1 MVTRASAR
9 CAFFERESEKKSI
22 PARTDRVPNVSSL
35 TPFREVRERLP
46 SYIPRMATTAV
57 VKKKASATSRKAF
70 LKVLGGLLV
79 ALFIAA
85 PSVAHSQFGIGFS
98 PILTGSMR
106 PYAHPGDLFV
116 TKTTQASK
124 LKVGDI
130 ILVTSQ
136 STGVFYSH
144 RIVSITQVNGVLRIA
159 TKGDAN
165 AAPEATPFLV
175 GANEVVPRNIARVKW
190 IGRPLIY
197 LSSVQGRQAAL
208 ILIVIANLIAL
219 VMFLFRKKAPEQSP
233 NSVTVYKT
241 LYAEAREVNEKNER
255 ELTLFREIFEES
267 LVDPAI
273 KEAEMSQELNLLRSY
288 ELATPLH

>member
-1 MVTRASAR
+1 MDS
-9 CAFFERESEKKSI
+9 
-22 PARTDRVPNVSSL
+22 VPNVSSL
-35 TPFREVRERLP
+35 TPSCEVRVRYP
-46 SYIPRMATTAV
+46 FYIAVMAKTTV
-57 VKKKASATSRKAF
+57 TRKKSSARSRTAF
-70 LKVLGGLLV
+70 LKVLGGLFA

-106 PYAHPGDLFV
+106 PYAQPGDLFV

-144 RIVSITQVNGVLRIA
+144 RIVSIAKVSNSLRIT

-165 AAPEATPFLV
+165 SAAEATPYAV
-175 GANEVVPRNIARVKW
+175 SPNELVPRNIARVKW
-190 IGRPLIY
+190 IGRPLVY

-219 VMFLFRKKAPEQSP
+219 VMFLFRKK
-233 NSVTVYKT
+233 TVAVKSHSEAVYRD
-241 LYAEAREVNEKNER
+241 LYEEARLVREKRER
-255 ELTLFREIFEES
+255 ELLLFREIFEES
-267 LVDPAI
+267 QVDSAI
-273 KEAEMSQELNLLRSY
+273 KEAEMAELLKSSKS
-288 ELATPLH
+288 PHQCSM